1 MRKRLDPRGLQEK
14 ASSVS
19 LDGLENRLTALW
31 AVLIPG
37 VHVAVL
43 LKGHRCTNN
52 SASVGGAL
60 EFQDFANI
68 HTRTYGGITLCF
80 LILTSCLDTFI
91 PV

>member
-19 LDGLENRLTALW
+19 LDGSENRLTALW

-52 SASVGGAL
+52 SASVGAPGVPGL
-60 EFQDFANI
+60 YKHP
-68 HTRTYGGITLCF
+68 HTDIRRNHTL
-80 LILTSCLDTFI
+80 LSYLDI
-91 PV
+91 MS

>member
-52 SASVGGAL
+52 SASVGGGPGVPGL
-60 EFQDFANI
+60 CKHPHKDIWRN
-68 HTRTYGGITLCF
+68 HTLLSY
-80 LILTSCLDTFI
+80 LDI
-91 PV
+91 MS